1 MQMAMVDFFNT
12 NSDGCQILETGL
24 FQELLNSCANLV
36 KRWKQAGPIGMT
48 SHLRS
53 VGKEDS
59 SGKFL
64 TVSHG
69 EIAK

>member
-12 NSDGCQILETGL
+12 NSDGCQILEAGL

-36 KRWKQAGPIGMT
+36 IRWKQVGPIGMT
-48 SHLRS
+48 SHHRS

-59 SGKFL
+59 SGEFFAI
-64 TVSHG
+64 SPG